1 MRLLLNLKTFTPSLF
16 LVLTIAC
23 SNNGDTTSTD
33 DTAASLLYS
42 AYGASFTP
50 VPTGGCADSAVP
62 SIVTGGSAT
71 FSGASYYY
79 YFYSF
84 TGNGAT
90 NTFNV
95 SFTSGEADLWIGTEN
110 SVLIPTDFSQVEIRS
125 ENIGTESYSGVS
137 TTNGSTRCLVIPV
150 TDAGTITLSVQ

>member
-1 MRLLLNLKTFTPSLF
+1 MNLKTFTPSLF
-16 LVLTIAC
+16 LLLTLAC

-62 SIVTGGSAT
+62 TIVTGGTAT

-110 SVLIPTDFSQVEIRS
+110 SVLIPTDFSQVEVRS
-125 ENIGTESYSGVS
+125 ENIGTESYSGIS

>member
-1 MRLLLNLKTFTPSLF
+1 MRLLLNPKTLIPSLF
-16 LVLTIAC
+16 LLFTVAC
-23 SNNGDTTSTD
+23 SNGDTDSTD

-50 VPTGGCADSAVP
+50 VPSGGCADSAVP
-62 SIVTGGSAT
+62 TIVTGGSNT

-95 SFTSGEADLWIGTEN
+95 SFTSGEADLWIGAEN
-110 SVLIPTDFSQVEIRS
+110 SVLIPTDFSQVEVRS
-125 ENIGTESYSGVS
+125 ENIGTESYSGVT

>member
-1 MRLLLNLKTFTPSLF
+1 MRLLLNPKTLVSLF
-16 LVLTIAC
+16 LLLTVAC
-23 SNNGDTTSTD
+23 SNGDTDSTD

-50 VPTGGCADSAVP
+50 MPSAGCADSAVP
-62 SIVTGGSAT
+62 TIVTGGSNT
-71 FSGASYYY
+71 FSGISYYY

-84 TGNGAT
+84 TGNGGT

-95 SFTSGEADLWIGTEN
+95 TFTSGEADLWIGTEN
-110 SVLIPTDFSQVEIRS
+110 SALIPTDFSQVEFRS

>member
-1 MRLLLNLKTFTPSLF
+1 MRLLLNPKTLISLLLLFTA
-16 LVLTIAC
+16 AC
-23 SNNGDTTSTD
+23 SNGDTDSTD

-50 VPTGGCADSAVP
+50 VPIGGCADSAVP
-62 SIVTGGSAT
+62 TIVTGGTAT
-71 FSGASYYY
+71 FSGASYHY

-110 SVLIPTDFSQVEIRS
+110 SVLIPTDFSQVEVRS
-125 ENIGTESYSGVS
+125 ENIGTESYSGVN

-150 TDAGTITLSVQ
+150 TNAGTITLSIQ

>member
-16 LVLTIAC
+16 LLLTLAC

-62 SIVTGGSAT
+62 TIVTGGTAT

-110 SVLIPTDFSQVEIRS
+110 SVLIPTDFSQVEVRS
-125 ENIGTESYSGVS
+125 ENIGTESYSGIS

>member
-1 MRLLLNLKTFTPSLF
+1 MRLLLNPKTLTSLF
-16 LVLTIAC
+16 LLLTVAC
-23 SNNGDTTSTD
+23 SNGDTDSTD

-50 VPTGGCADSAVP
+50 VPSGGCADSAVP
-62 SIVTGGSAT
+62 TIVTGGSNT

-110 SVLIPTDFSQVEIRS
+110 SVLIPTDFSQVEVRS

-150 TDAGTITLSVQ
+150 TNAGTITLSVQ

>member
-1 MRLLLNLKTFTPSLF
+1 MRLLLNPKTLISLF
-16 LVLTIAC
+16 LLLTVAC
-23 SNNGDTTSTD
+23 SNGDTDSTD

-42 AYGASFTP
+42 AYGSSFTP
-50 VPTGGCADSAVP
+50 VPIGGCADSAVP
-62 SIVTGGSAT
+62 TIVTGGSNT

-110 SVLIPTDFSQVEIRS
+110 SVLIPTDFSQVEVRS